1 MNIHFG
7 SKYYT
12 YKKEERYAFRPIEV
26 NDDKVLVRNVNQ
38 DKVTT
43 TFIPKTFLEQLT
55 VEVLPDALLD
65 IMITEYEDGRK
76 DIYAW
81 VFRIDAI
88 AANKLEAALML
99 RQDVI
104 SHLKNEYMLNNNSQI
119 MVGECLTELNNPTDD
134 KLMDFAEYHKIVKDH
149 SVSVYLSDTT
159 EDILGCF
166 PQSFLEDVNDVLAD
180 LAKLNSDQIHGY
192 CENIEQLFKENDF
205 IANYRSLF
213 NIQQIDYP
221 IILGPESYN
230 QDGDIELN
238 SKQHE
243 MLENMLRKKVTNVK
257 VLEYDHDID
266 IKNIVSQNH
275 ILVSDKTEKI
285 FLITFDTIGL
295 YPMPDDVVEAMYN
308 NS

>member
-12 YKKEERYAFRPIEV
+12 YKKEERFAFRPIEV
-26 NDDKVLVRNVNQ
+26 NDDQVLVRNVNQ

-43 TFIPKTFLEQLT
+43 TFVPRTFLEQLT

-76 DIYAW
+76 DVYTW

-104 SHLKNEYMLNNNSQI
+104 SHLKNEYMLNNDSQI
-119 MVGECLTELNNPTDD
+119 IVGECLTAMNNPTDD
-134 KLMDFAEYHKIVKDH
+134 KLMDFAEYHRVVKDH

-166 PQSFLEDVNDVLAD
+166 PESFLEDVNDVLAD
-180 LAKLNSDQIHGY
+180 LAKLNSNQIQGY
-192 CENIEQLFKENDF
+192 CENIKQLFEENDF

-213 NIQQIDYP
+213 NIQQVDYP
-221 IILGPESYN
+221 IILGSESYN
-230 QDGDIELN
+230 QDGDIVLN
-238 SKQHE
+238 GKQHE
-243 MLENMLRKKVTNVK
+243 MLENMLRKKITNVK

-266 IKNIVSQNH
+266 IKSIVNQKH

-285 FLITFDTIGL
+285 FLITFDIIGL
-295 YPMPDDVVEAMYN
+295 YPMPDDVVEAMESN
-308 NS
+308 G